1 MKASKYNIYVKKK
14 HGVICFNTFHD
25 IYSFM
30 SAELYE
36 LIQAEEYDKIS
47 DRQKKYLFKSGFLIE
62 QDDELALLKNEHSK
76 AVGINGTYELT
87 LLPSLD
93 CNLRCWYC
101 FEKHIKNSHLN
112 VITQN
117 LILNYVDSILCR
129 DDIKFLNLELFG
141 GEPLLYFK
149 KELYPLLKQIKCKAE
164 EHNKGVHFFFV
175 TNATCI
181 HSEHL
186 SLFEDLHASFQISI
200 DGYKEKHNSIKR
212 YFNTSEGTYDKVIE
226 VIHQLANN
234 YDTYIN
240 LRINYDNDTLN
251 HIEEVIKDIIDID
264 RRKIGIHMERVW
276 QTSPEKEVSYKIKDV
291 LNLFM
296 VNGFAVSYMNLAR
309 RSYSCK
315 SGKVDQA
322 IISYNGD
329 VYKCSGRDFTN
340 ELREGVLQDN
350 GCIKWN
356 NLKLEKRL
364 SQTTYD
370 NEYCISCKLLPLC
383 WGPCNQKLL
392 ETPGNILR
400 YCQLRNMELSLDE
413 YVEYRFN
420 NELLKMNM
428 YESTP

>member
-149 KELYPLLKQIKCKAE
+149 KELYPLLKQIKC
-164 EHNKGVHFFFV
+164 
-175 TNATCI
+175 
-181 HSEHL
+181 
-186 SLFEDLHASFQISI
+186 
-200 DGYKEKHNSIKR
+200 
-212 YFNTSEGTYDKVIE
+212 NTSEGTYDKVIE

-350 GCIKWN
+350 GCIKWD

>member
-1 MKASKYNIYVKKK
+1 MKESKYNIYVKRE
-14 HGVICFNTFHD
+14 HGAICFNTFHD
-25 IYSFM
+25 LYSFM
-30 SAELYE
+30 SAKLYE
-36 LIQAEEYDKIS
+36 LIQAEEYDRIS
-47 DRQKKYLFKSGFLIE
+47 DEQKKILLTNGFLVE
-62 QDDELALLKNEHSK
+62 QDDELTILMKEHIKALS
-76 AVGINGTYELT
+76 ANGTYELT

-101 FEKHIKNSHLN
+101 FEKHIKNSCLN
-112 VITQN
+112 AITQK
-117 LILNYVDSILCR
+117 SILEYIDNILSR
-129 DDIKFLNLELFG
+129 DDIYFLNVELFG

-149 KELYPLLKQIKCKAE
+149 EELYPLLKQMKNKAE
-164 EHNKGVHFFFV
+164 EYKKGVHFFFV

-181 HSEHL
+181 YSGHL
-186 SLFEDLHASFQISI
+186 SLFADLHASFQISI

-212 YFNTSEGTYDKVIE
+212 YFNTSEGTYDKVME
-226 VIHQLANN
+226 VIHQLTNT

-240 LRINYDNDTLN
+240 LRINYDDDTLN
-251 HIEEVIKDIIDID
+251 HIEEVIKDLIDID

-276 QTSPEKEVSYKIKDV
+276 QTSPEKEAFHKIKDV

-329 VYKCSGRDFTN
+329 IYKCSGRDFTN

-350 GCIKWN
+350 GCVKWDY
-356 NLKLEKRL
+356 LKLEKRL
-364 SQTTYD
+364 SQKTYD

-420 NELLKMNM
+420 NELLKKRIYGN
-428 YESTP
+428 TP